1 MDRMGALTEK
11 ASDVLIIDGYFQF
24 NEQAQNRIARM
35 SEEDFRKVLDKY
47 PHLYGVLMVIRENQ
61 RKWLGID

>member
-1 MDRMGALTEK
+1 MGVLTEK
-11 ASDVLIIDGYFQF
+11 ASDVLIIDGYSQF

-35 SEEDFRKVLDKY
+35 SEEDFRKILDEY
-47 PHLYGVLMVIRENQ
+47 PHLYGALMVIRENQ